1 MRANWVALLLAL
13 GALGNI
19 AAAESA
25 DDELRAALNAQP
37 RTAHGARIYAKC
49 VSCHGK
55 DGGGSTNGVT
65 PALAGQHARYLIKQI
80 AEFRDHERFTGDV
93 HDNAMREYIVNA
105 QGIADVAAYLAELP
119 PARRSVVGSGRS
131 TARGEELFKGACQ
144 SCHGEAAIGS
154 DDLGIP
160 VLHGQHYHY
169 LVRQMRDIMRSHRVN
184 TPPDLALLMHGMSTE
199 DIEAIAD
206 YLSRLDGTQIA
217 SNLLGPIAQP

>member
-1 MRANWVALLLAL
+1 MPKVPIPIALLAAL
-13 GALGNI
+13 SLFTGAI
-19 AAAESA
+19 ASEPA
-25 DDELRAALNAQP
+25 DNELRAALNAQP
-37 RTAHGARIYAKC
+37 RSAHGARIYAKC
-49 VSCHGK
+49 VACHGK
-55 DGGGSTNGVT
+55 DGGGSTNGIT

-80 AEFRDHERFTGDV
+80 AEFRDQERFTGDV

-119 PARRSVVGSGRS
+119 PARRSVVGSGHHI
-131 TARGEELFKGACQ
+131 ARGEELFRGACE

-160 VLHGQHYHY
+160 VLHGQHYQY
-169 LVRQMRDIMRSHRVN
+169 LVRQMRDIMRWHRVN
-184 TPPDLALLMHGMSTE
+184 TPPDLALLMRGMSTQ

-217 SNLLGPIAQP
+217 SEDW

>member
-1 MRANWVALLLAL
+1 M
-13 GALGNI
+13 G
-19 AAAESA
+19 
-25 DDELRAALNAQP
+25 P
-37 RTAHGARIYAKC
+37 
-49 VSCHGK
+49 
-55 DGGGSTNGVT
+55 
-65 PALAGQHARYLIKQI
+65 
-80 AEFRDHERFTGDV
+80 
-93 HDNAMREYIVNA
+93 
-105 QGIADVAAYLAELP
+105 
-119 PARRSVVGSGRS
+119 GRNS
-131 TARGEELFKGACQ
+131 ARGGELFKSACE

-217 SNLLGPIAQP
+217 SDVVGPIAVN